1 MIKLNV
7 DFETER
13 RDCEFSG
20 DPDTVLSELY
30 AINIAIIKEVAH
42 YTSTPEEKIYTQ
54 MSDFLL
60 KEISVPERLN

>member
-30 AINIAIIKEVAH
+30 AINIAIIMDK
-42 YTSTPEEKIYTQ
+42 T
-54 MSDFLL
+54 
-60 KEISVPERLN
+60 